1 MHAYG
6 RRLLLRDT
14 SRTVSLV
21 FVRQAS
27 LTGAINRGIRKTQR
41 GVETAFEGV
50 RNNRSDD
57 ARERAPWQAKT
68 ERRLGGKDA
77 GERGWQRDVER
88 YGQGQRPPR
97 DGAFDGSDSKPRQSY
112 NRNDTGSD
120 RGGRG
125 GGGGFNRDNADRRER
140 YEERKSGLRER
151 GPPPNRDGP
160 NREERRRAMFGK
172 PFSGKPQH
180 DRDFMESHVTSDR
193 ETYHTR
199 STSPNRAAKR
209 YEPEEEEEDDFEEAH
224 TESEAGGWK
233 AEDVEK
239 EWAGRKSTFQPEFT
253 RARDM
258 QGLNRGD
265 RDSRPKN
272 YSDRND
278 RREPFESSTGHRNR
292 DSPRREEGEV
302 PKESFRRSQPS
313 GEHFIPKDDPAPKYR
328 QRAQSDETEDLDED
342 VEMPTLEQRRNK
354 FRPARKLER
363 SLIDTDKTSKISTS
377 APASV
382 PFTTAASSFL
392 FGTFSVQEAIRAGRR
407 TLYTLYLFRGQ
418 SIEAPT
424 TPESYQ
430 LISKLAMS
438 RGCKIKEIS
447 GEGWSRLLNKMT
459 ASRPHNGWVL
469 EASEIP
475 KLPVT
480 SLLPM
485 EGPQNTFSI
494 NLGHQSVED
503 LAINAAIMEPGSSP
517 NSGVALI
524 SSIGQM
530 TRYPLVLL
538 LDRIMDPGNL
548 GAIIR
553 SAHFLGVD
561 ALVVLEHSS
570 APFNNIM
577 LKVAAGAAE
586 YLPILVVKNEHDLV
600 KSSKKNGWR
609 FFAAISPDAVSAQ
622 PDSLGR
628 NRGKMHLRTDV
639 PSALSKGPVVLM
651 LGSEGEGLRPHL
663 QKLADG
669 IASIKNA
676 RGENAGVDSLNVS
689 VASALLCQEFL
700 RGPHAAVGEKEAVPL
715 PFSAV
720 EEESIEGFTD
730 IGVGES
736 EAEMEERQ
744 EEKVF

>member
-14 SRTVSLV
+14 SRTVSHV

-50 RNNRSDD
+50 RNKRSDD
-57 ARERAPWQAKT
+57 AKERLPWQEET
-68 ERRLGGKDA
+68 GRRLGRKDN
-77 GERGWQRDVER
+77 GERGWQGDAQR
-88 YGQGQRPPR
+88 YGQERRRPR
-97 DGAFDGSDSKPRQSY
+97 DDTFNGSDSRPRQSY
-112 NRNDTGSD
+112 NREDTNGD
-120 RGGRG
+120 RGG
-125 GGGGFNRDNADRRER
+125 GGGGFNRDNADRRVR
-140 YEERKSGLRER
+140 YEERKSGFRER

-160 NREERRRAMFGK
+160 NREEKRRAMFGK
-172 PFSGKPQH
+172 PFSGKPEH
-180 DRDFMESHVTSDR
+180 DQNFMESHATDGR
-193 ETYHTR
+193 EAYNAR
-199 STSPNRAAKR
+199 YRVPKR
-209 YEPEEEEEDDFEEAH
+209 FQAGEEEDFDEDH
-224 TESEAGGWK
+224 TESETGGWK

-239 EWAGRKSTFQPEFT
+239 EWEGRKSEFQPEFT

-258 QGLNRGD
+258 QRSNRGD
-265 RDSRPKN
+265 RNSRPRS
-272 YSDRND
+272 YGDRND
-278 RREPFESSTGHRNR
+278 RSKAPEPYARTY
-292 DSPRREEGEV
+292 DQTSPRREERDIPQEG
-302 PKESFRRSQPS
+302 FRRSIPS
-313 GEHFIPKDDPAPKYR
+313 GQYLITQDDPAPKYR
-328 QRAQSDETEDLDED
+328 QRMRDNETEDLNEE

-363 SLIDTDKTSKISTS
+363 SLVDVDTTSKISTN

-382 PFTTAASSFL
+382 PFTTAASTFL
-392 FGTFSVQEAIRAGRR
+392 FGTFSVQEAIRASRR
-407 TLYTLYLFRGQ
+407 SLYTLYIYRGQ
-418 SIEAPT
+418 SIETPT
-424 TPESYQ
+424 TPEAYQ
-430 LISKLAMS
+430 IISKLALT
-438 RGCKIKEIS
+438 RGCKIKEIC
-447 GEGWSRLLNKMT
+447 GESWSRLLNKMT

-480 SLLPM
+480 SFLPM
-485 EGPQNTFSI
+485 EGPQNQFSI
-494 NLGHQSVED
+494 NLGHQSAED
-503 LAINAAIMEPGSSP
+503 LAINAVVMEPGSSA
-517 NSGVALI
+517 NSGVA
-524 SSIGQM
+524 SIPCIGST

-548 GAIIR
+548 GAIVR

-561 ALVVLEHSS
+561 ALVLLEHST
-570 APFNNIM
+570 APFNSIT

-586 YLPILVVKNEHDLV
+586 YLPILMVKNEHDLV
-600 KSSKKNGWR
+600 KSSKRNGWK

-622 PDSLGR
+622 PDSSARQASKVNLQT
-628 NRGKMHLRTDV
+628 NIA
-639 PSALSKGPVVLM
+639 SALSQGPCVLM

-669 IASIKNA
+669 VAGIKNA

-700 RGPHAAVGEKEAVPL
+700 RGPHQVVGQQEAVL
-715 PFSAV
+715 DPFGVV
-720 EEESIEGFTD
+720 EDDSNEGFTE

-736 EAEMEERQ
+736 ATETEVEEQQEA
-744 EEKVF
+744 KVF